1 MKKRHHAW
9 ICWHLIS
16 CKKRK
21 RRERNYHSLILL
33 KKNVHFFRF
42 SFFLCLSNEHSGGGS
57 PCHGETSLGL
67 DKRSEM
73 KACQWLTRA
82 CSWTVFL
89 GWSGGR
95 WHCRWHCRWS
105 GGRLG
110 LNPGLRLPRIRNSRY
125 TLVAQLDKAVMRLES
140 VHSHFDFPGILL
152 SISIFSPNHDWRAD
166 VFCSFDA
173 DYLDFL
179 LKRHHCIHHQRNE
192 EWIHESWCIV
202 CSRLC
207 GYDQKCILLTT
218 LCWMW
223 MLWRSIAISRTAW
236 WTLRCMY
243 LNRHHCQRKR
253 KSVRSRFR
261 SCQKEKWR
269 KRQRKFPWDKN
280 VSFSCDLR
288 VIFSVFSTLVKMFNS
303 LNGTT
308 SSSIFIKMLPRQQ
321 SRLMISCRPDVIHEI
336 IIFCFFRV
344 LFFKSLSQ
352 KFMYFVLKVYFFKT
366 SSISTMNC
374 FDSKMFGL
382 KTFL

>member
-1 MKKRHHAW
+1 MLVRRIIFVWIVEFLSFPFLSHSTARRREKKPFGFFKSPLPCVYHPSSKVFRKNEKKLHAW

-33 KKNVHFFRF
+33 KKNVHFWF

-73 KACQWLTRA
+73 KSCQWLTRA
-82 CSWTVFL
+82 CSWPIFL

-179 LKRHHCIHHQRNE
+179 LERHHSIHHQRNE
-192 EWIHESWCIV
+192 ECIHESV
-202 CSRLC
+202 
-207 GYDQKCILLTT
+207 
-218 LCWMW
+218 
-223 MLWRSIAISRTAW
+223 
-236 WTLRCMY
+236 
-243 LNRHHCQRKR
+243 
-253 KSVRSRFR
+253 
-261 SCQKEKWR
+261 
-269 KRQRKFPWDKN
+269 
-280 VSFSCDLR
+280 
-288 VIFSVFSTLVKMFNS
+288 
-303 LNGTT
+303 
-308 SSSIFIKMLPRQQ
+308 
-321 SRLMISCRPDVIHEI
+321 
-336 IIFCFFRV
+336 
-344 LFFKSLSQ
+344 
-352 KFMYFVLKVYFFKT
+352 
-366 SSISTMNC
+366 
-374 FDSKMFGL
+374 
-382 KTFL
+382 